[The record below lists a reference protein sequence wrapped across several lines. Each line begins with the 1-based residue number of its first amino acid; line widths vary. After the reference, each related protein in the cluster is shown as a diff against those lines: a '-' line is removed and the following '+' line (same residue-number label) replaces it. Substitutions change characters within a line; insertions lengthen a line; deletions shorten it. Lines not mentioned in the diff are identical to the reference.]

1 MNSKRTIEWKLFLVP
16 LLTLLLGAVAS
27 GCSDDKDE
35 LQESQYGYV
44 QFKLYKS
51 ASYVQEEANATVTR
65 ADNNLDRLSQA
76 QKVEI
81 EMQYNGKSIT
91 QTLILNAYNENNA
104 EYGMRSDKLQLL
116 AGDYKIVGY
125 RLLDKLDNVVTG
137 VSADTDEAFNVIP
150 SGLTI
155 KDLVV
160 DAKTR
165 GTVTFKLTKSGLD
178 TRASNGEYLFST
190 IRIADVRVTNT
201 FTRVSTDI
209 KGLKVT
215 YKEESKEHQN
225 PDNDKDKYMDIAVAT
240 CDSAV
245 WLPAGTYQVTSYT
258 TYSKNGNLVKPLETQ
273 AVKGE
278 TFTVKDN
285 KETKNAIVP
294 IKLSHTAEY
303 IKDYLALKEIWDALN
318 GKNWS
323 QQGFGTQPGANWNFN
338 KELDMWGAQ
347 PGVSLNS
354 NGRVTGLSLEGF
366 GASGRVPDAIGQ
378 LTELEVLA
386 LGSHGEKV
394 NERLFGPKGISANMS
409 DEQKQKMRMH
419 YQKTFVDY
427 DPREDFSDLIKD
439 CINSDPQQKSIKKS
453 SRITLKD
460 TQIGQLSNNITFVSK
475 AVMRL
480 TKLRQFYMGN
490 SPFVA
495 ENICEAWENENSEYA
510 QQYKTEDLKWDNLKD
525 LTDVEVYNCPN
536 LTKLPTFLKALP
548 EMQLINVACNR
559 GISGEQLKDDWQALA
574 DAPVGEKI
582 QIIYIGY
589 NNLKTFPA
597 ETSLQKMKKLGM
609 LECLYNQLE
618 GKLPAFGSEIK
629 LASLNLAY
637 NQITEIP
644 ANFCGF
650 TEQVENLSFA
660 HNKLKYIPNIFDA
673 KSVSVMSAIDF
684 SYNEIGSV
692 DGKNFDPLDPTPFKG
707 INVSSINLSN
717 NQISKFPKELF
728 STGSP
733 LSSIN
738 LMGNMLTEIPKNSLK
753 DEDENFKNTYLLTS
767 IDLRFNK
774 LTKLSDDFR
783 ATTLPYLVG
792 IDLSYNS
799 FSKFPTQPLNSST
812 LKGFGIR
819 NQRDAQGNRT
829 LREWPEGITL
839 CPSLTQLQIGSNDI
853 RKVNEKIT
861 PNISVL
867 DIKDNPNISIDLSYV
882 CPYIEAGMYM
892 LFYDKTQ
899 DIRGCDALDI
909 KR

>member
-1 MNSKRTIEWKLFLVP
+1 MNLHKLKIRSIFFLP
-16 LLTLLLGAVAS
+16 LIVSLLAMVAVT
-27 GCSDDKDE
+27 GCSDEEDA
-35 LQESQYGYV
+35 LQTGQYGYV

-51 ASYVQEEANATVTR
+51 TGEGAATR
-65 ADNNLDRLSQA
+65 ATDKLELLSDAKKINVVMLRDGVTLSQ
-76 QKVEI
+76 
-81 EMQYNGKSIT
+81 
-91 QTLILNAYNENNA
+91 TLVLNSYNA
-104 EYGMRSDKLQLL
+104 ENAEFGLRSDKLQLL
-116 AGDYKIVGY
+116 TGTYKIVGY
-125 RLLDKLDNVVTG
+125 YLYDKLDEELLAGSVEEDDEFTVVQDDLQEK
-137 VSADTDEAFNVIP
+137 A
-150 SGLTI
+150 LTVNTVTRGMVKFKLI
-155 KDLVV
+155 KD
-160 DAKTR
+160 
-165 GTVTFKLTKSGLD
+165 GLS
-178 TRASNGEYLFST
+178 TRAPGEYLFSQ
-190 IRIADVRVTNT
+190 IKLADITVTNL
-201 FTRVSTDI
+201 FTKKPTTI
-209 KGLKVT
+209 KGFKVT

-225 PDNDKDKYMDIAVAT
+225 PDNDNDKYMDIATAK

-245 WLPAGTYQVTSYT
+245 WLPAGNYQVTSYT
-258 TYSKNGNLVKPLETQ
+258 TYSKNGNLVKTLETQ

-278 TFTVKDN
+278 QFTVKDN
-285 KETKNAIVP
+285 ALTDDAIVP
-294 IKLSHTAEY
+294 IKLSRTAEY

-589 NNLKTFPA
+589 NNLKTFPV

-692 DGKNFDPLDPTPFKG
+692 DGKNFDPLDATPFKG